1 MEDFIMSKKYF
12 IFSTFLVIAL
22 LAGGCSQRDN
32 AIAPTTPVALAES
45 TAVLTGNVSITGHD
59 IEFSDVQLGLQGL
72 LNRITPNS
80 RGDFSLD
87 NLPTGNQVLEVYVK
101 GVTSQ
106 IMLENVQA
114 QEEIQL
120 RIEVKNN
127 CQAFVAN
134 MNRIRKSQSALALD
148 IRPGKWNLSWI
159 DCDECDDW
167 VVAKINGEEHETIDP
182 ATVVMVGPGGATL
195 PLDTSDP
202 NTWEVGGTYFTAKFP
217 KQDAILLITDPVPN
231 TEYPIVVNFTYS
243 GGAWSLSDT
252 ILIHGKLPKT
262 GDLSIQLNPDKW
274 NTNWAKSNGTVQVK
288 FWGSGY
294 DMVDAT
300 AVKMTGP
307 TSIEAIPSYS
317 RLTEDHFTVY
327 FNKIDAIAIIP
338 EPAKGDKHTITII
351 GIGGDGPFSMPYG
364 IEIVGSN
371 K

>member
-1 MEDFIMSKKYF
+1 MSKKYF
-12 IFSTFLVIAL
+12 VFSTVLIIAL
-22 LAGGCSQRDN
+22 LAGGCSQKDN
-32 AIAPTTPVALAES
+32 AIAPTGPVVASES
-45 TAVLTGNVSITGHD
+45 TAVLMGNVSITGHD
-59 IEFSDVQLGLQGL
+59 IEFSDVHLGLQGIPNL
-72 LNRITPNS
+72 VTPNS
-80 RGDFSLD
+80 SGDFSID
-87 NLPTGNQVLEVYVK
+87 NLPIGNQVLEVDVK

-127 CQAFVAN
+127 CQAVVAN
-134 MNRIRKSQSALALD
+134 MNRIRKSQGDLALD

-159 DCDECDDW
+159 ECDECDDW
-167 VVAKINGEEHETIDP
+167 VVAKINGEGHETIEP
-182 ATVVMVGPGGATL
+182 TTVVMVGPDGATL

-202 NTWEVGGTYFTAKFP
+202 NMWEVGGTYFTAKFP
-217 KQDAILLITDPVPN
+217 KQAAILLITDPVPN
-231 TEYPIVVNFTYS
+231 TEYPIMVNFTYS

-262 GDLSIQLNPDKW
+262 GDLLIQLNPDKW
-274 NTNWAKSNGTVQVK
+274 NTNWARSNGTVQVK

-300 AVKMTGP
+300 TVKMVGP
-307 TSIEAIPSYS
+307 TSIEAIPSS
-317 RLTEDHFTVY
+317 VRLTDDHFIVF

-338 EPAKGDKHTITII
+338 EPKKGDKYTITIT
-351 GIGGDGPFSMPYG
+351 GNGGDGPFSFPYG